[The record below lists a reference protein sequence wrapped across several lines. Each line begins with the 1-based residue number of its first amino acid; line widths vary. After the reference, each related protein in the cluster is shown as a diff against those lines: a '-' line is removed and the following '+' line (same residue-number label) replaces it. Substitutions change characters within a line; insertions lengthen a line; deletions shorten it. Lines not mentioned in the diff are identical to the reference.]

1 MESQTKVLEVVKLFP
16 FSRFPFSIWCGHEVQ
31 FKLVNATVSGD
42 K

>member
-1 MESQTKVLEVVKLFP
+1 MLICFNDIYKSIRVVRVFEMKAIL
-16 FSRFPFSIWCGHEVQ
+16 Q